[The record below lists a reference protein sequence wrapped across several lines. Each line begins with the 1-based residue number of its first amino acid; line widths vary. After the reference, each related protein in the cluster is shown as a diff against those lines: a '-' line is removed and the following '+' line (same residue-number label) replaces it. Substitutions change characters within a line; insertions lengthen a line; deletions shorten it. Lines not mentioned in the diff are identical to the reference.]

1 MFVFFVQPS
10 YLHLQPCWA
19 TPVRSTAFL
28 IEGGLLPV
36 ILSPVDGNGV
46 RAYVEITVLAVL
58 LDGNLELEF
67 CSVWIITMGIIWEN
81 KIKRSLIN
89 GRSYKPLIWVKRQS
103 SPSSSKTPIQRVESK
118 FGWKAR
124 ILVRK
129 GRWSKKFQIVSEV
142 YKILGLFRLN
152 SW

>member
-1 MFVFFVQPS
+1 M
-10 YLHLQPCWA
+10 
-19 TPVRSTAFL
+19 
-28 IEGGLLPV
+28 PV

-89 GRSYKPLIWVKRQS
+89 GRSYKPLI
-103 SPSSSKTPIQRVESK
+103 
-118 FGWKAR
+118 
-124 ILVRK
+124 
-129 GRWSKKFQIVSEV
+129 
-142 YKILGLFRLN
+142 
-152 SW
+152 